1 MHTHPKG
8 FTKVE
13 MTDHQFAAFLRKLG
27 AIDNYTVDPAGFN
40 TWCDNE
46 GCIVAVAT
54 YDNAACTRNTYIP
67 DLPKELPTNFW
78 SVAAAFMAM
87 SNMGIPKSEV
97 GDFLWYF
104 RKDANQRAA
113 TSIIFAMAESH
124 MESFEI
130 EDAFMEETKSWVGIL
145 KDYDVTSAYLTWPD
159 AFRTILSAIPK
170 E

>member
-1 MHTHPKG
+1 MHG

-27 AIDNYTVDPAGFN
+27 AIDKYTVDPAGFN
-40 TWCDNE
+40 KWCDNE
-46 GCIVAVAT
+46 CNTVAVAT
-54 YDNAACTRNTYIP
+54 YDNAASTRNIYIP
-67 DLPKELPTNFW
+67 ELPKELPVNFW

-87 SNMGIPKSEV
+87 SNMGLQKPDVEHFE
-97 GDFLWYF
+97 GFF

-113 TSIIFAMAESH
+113 TSIIYAMAGIY
-124 MESFEI
+124 MESEEI
-130 EDAFMEETKSWVGIL
+130 EDSFVEETRSWVIL
-145 KDYDVTSAYLTWPD
+145 LEDYDVTRAYITWPD